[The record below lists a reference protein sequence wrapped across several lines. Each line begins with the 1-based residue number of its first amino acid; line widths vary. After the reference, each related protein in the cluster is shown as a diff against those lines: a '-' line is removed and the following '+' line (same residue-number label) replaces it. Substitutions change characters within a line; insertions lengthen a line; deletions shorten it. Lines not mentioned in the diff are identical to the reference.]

1 MVIYRL
7 ILAEKP
13 ANEPKES
20 TIKPEE
26 STIEPENP
34 TIEPETRRTNPTR
47 QDAAPIF
54 GFLFCFNA
62 LRDDNFARL
71 EIRVRS
77 TGQWPTGETSISKG
91 TQPRLDLRGG
101 IR

>member
-47 QDAAPIF
+47 QDAAPF
-54 GFLFCFNA
+54 FFSCMFFNV
-62 LRDDNFARL
+62 LQDDNLR
-71 EIRVRS
+71 R
-77 TGQWPTGETSISKG
+77 P
-91 TQPRLDLRGG
+91 QPVAESRGKLLAPE
-101 IR
+101 